1 MSLTWASS
9 NTLYAVGDI
18 EIGDNKT
25 VVATFSKKTSA
36 WTAFS
41 GASTSDITGTVT
53 AFAPASEDVSNFWLG
68 GTSTN
73 GSAFLLNYD
82 GSKFRSAGS
91 LFSKGTTI
99 RGMDILP
106 INQDHS
112 SVSLLKNDQTLL
124 IMGELVIPDFGNAS
138 AALYNGTAV
147 TPFILS
153 SKYNGEPGSMS
164 HLFTENQN
172 PYTNQC
178 E

>member
-1 MSLTWASS
+1 
-9 NTLYAVGDI
+9 VGDI
-18 EIGDNKT
+18 EIGNNKT
-25 VVATFSKKTSA
+25 VVATLNQKTST
-36 WTAFS
+36 WTALS

-53 AFAPASEDVSNFWLG
+53 AFAPASEDISNFWLG

-82 GSKFRSAGS
+82 GSKFQSAGS

-99 RGMDILP
+99 RGLEILP
-106 INQDHS
+106 ITQEHS
-112 SVSLLKNDQTLL
+112 SVSLLKNDLSLL
-124 IMGELVIPDFGNAS
+124 IMGELVIPSFGNAS

-153 SKYNGEPGSMS
+153 SRYNGEPGSMS
-164 HLFTENQN
+164 QLFTEKQN
-172 PYTNQC
+172 PYTTSS